1 MRFAK
6 TDCSP
11 GQDQRYLALIRL
23 LSRTIAI
30 LQAEIAPVQR
40 NVVVL
45 LRNIATA
52 QRNIATL
59 QSKSLIDLCTMTTLQ
74 RSIIALI
81 AKTYVLSSNQ
91 IGNLWVAYGAA
102 INPMRS
108 RPSPTAAFHAASRVH
123 APAD

>member
-1 MRFAK
+1 M
-6 TDCSP
+6 TTL
-11 GQDQRYLALIRL
+11 QRSIVTLQRNI
-23 LSRTIAI
+23 TI
-30 LQAEIAPVQR
+30 VQR
-40 NVVVL
+40 NIVT
-45 LRNIATA
+45 LRSN
-52 QRNIATL
+52 R
-59 QSKSLIDLCTMTTLQ
+59 LIDLCTMTTLQ